1 MFTMQ
6 CDQCNK
12 LADPIK
18 EKPLKLPPGWIAIF
32 FTGEEYHFCSTK
44 CAIAFLSSMVLSD
57 EP

>member
-1 MFTMQ
+1 
-6 CDQCNK
+6 

-32 FTGEEYHFCSTK
+32 FTGEEYHFCSSK
-44 CAIAFLSSMVLSD
+44 CAVEVIAKWVEKSD

>member
-1 MFTMQ
+1 MQ

-32 FTGEEYHFCSTK
+32 FTGEEYHFCSSK
-44 CAIAFLSSMVLSD
+44 CAVEVIAKWVEKSD